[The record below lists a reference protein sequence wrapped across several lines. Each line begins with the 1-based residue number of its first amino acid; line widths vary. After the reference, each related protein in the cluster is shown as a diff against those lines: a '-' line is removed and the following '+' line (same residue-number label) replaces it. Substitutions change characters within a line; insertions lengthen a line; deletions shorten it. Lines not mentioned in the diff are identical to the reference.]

1 MKNEAKESEAAVLE
15 AMQAVEEAE
24 NELKALEAPKFF
36 LERMKKLS
44 DAKNDK
50 KLTDDMRF
58 RLTFRQVNRSI
69 MAKTVFLYFG

>member
-1 MKNEAKESEAAVLE
+1 MKNEAKESKADVLE

-24 NELKALEAPKFF
+24 TELKALEAPRVF

-44 DAKNDK
+44 DAKNDE

-58 RLTFRQVNRSI
+58 RLTFRQVYRSI
-69 MAKTVFLYFG
+69 MAKTLFLYFG